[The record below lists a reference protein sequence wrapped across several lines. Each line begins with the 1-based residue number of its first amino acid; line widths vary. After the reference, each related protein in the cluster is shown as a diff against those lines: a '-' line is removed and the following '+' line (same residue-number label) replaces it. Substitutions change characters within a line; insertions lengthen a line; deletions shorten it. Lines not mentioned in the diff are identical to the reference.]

1 LVQDEAAEDE
11 LDEDEL
17 EDEDEDELDEDE
29 LEDEDEPELDED
41 AAAGAGSFG
50 ASFFGASVDDEV
62 DRESLR

>member
-17 EDEDEDELDEDE
+17 DEDELD
-29 LEDEDEPELDED
+29 EDEDEPELDED
-41 AAAGAGSFG
+41 AAAGAGSF
-50 ASFFGASVDDEV
+50 FGASVEDAV